1 MDTLQ
6 LKFKELDLSVLQE
19 KKKIVLEEL
28 KKGHDYVQKLND
40 ILDRINQSF
49 LELTNTTYDSD

>member
-1 MDTLQ
+1 MDNLQ
-6 LKFKELDLSVLQE
+6 IKFKELDLRLLQE

-28 KKGHDYVQKLND
+28 KKGNDYVQKLND

>member
-6 LKFKELDLSVLQE
+6 IKFKELDLRLLQE

-28 KKGHDYVQKLND
+28 KKGNNYVQKLND
-40 ILDRINQSF
+40 ILESINLF
-49 LELTNTTYDSD
+49 